1 MFFLHFCVFISDNLN
16 VFKRFLYLYIFL
28 FLHFLYSDFQFRL
41 SVLLISVLIF
51 CFHNLVA
58 FPFLFQFLIFLI
70 LVCFYLNSDL
80 FYVFLILVYF
90 CLNFDFLCISYFH
103 FGCVF
108 FQVVCLFGNINFSIK
123 LVSHDLESVF
133 KLFVFLCISQ
143 NFCILALLISAYL
156 HIKISIIYT
165 FSNLCL

>member
-1 MFFLHFCVFISDNLN
+1 MFSRGF
-16 VFKRFLYLYIFL
+16 YICKFFL
-28 FLHFLYSDFQFRL
+28 FLHFLFSDFQFRL

-58 FPFLFQFLIFLI
+58 FPFLFKFLIFLI

-103 FGCVF
+103 FGCVL

-123 LVSHDLESVF
+123 LVSHDLESVL

-156 HIKISIIYT
+156 RFPI
-165 FSNLCL
+165 LCL